1 MIKSYRNL
9 CSVEVK
15 TLEADGSYYSR
26 RYSTLGFSPDN
37 SDGVCFSPAH
47 YSKVCVQLN
56 NCKAAIM
63 KEHFVHS
70 DNQNSQDKILKVLK

>member
-37 SDGVCFSPAH
+37 SDGVHMSLIPA
-47 YSKVCVQLN
+47 VQTP
-56 NCKAAIM
+56 
-63 KEHFVHS
+63 
-70 DNQNSQDKILKVLK
+70 